1 MTQYNWIDVQ
11 DENVPSLIEKI
22 NEQSS
27 LKLFSE
33 DRSHVEMAELP
44 FYKNFKLVQ
53 ATTFSSIPPVT
64 MQYLV
69 AGSAP
74 NWDVV
79 KLNGTRDPIFEN
91 NARAGLVLN
100 AETVVPYATFVL
112 GAVQTEQGSLR
123 LVEKVDDETFTNTPT
138 PEQRKTVTR
147 LIRPAKVEE
156 TPDGFKLDVIMLYGD
171 SVYRAEL
178 DVKKDGF
185 IEITKEETL
194 AEGMPIRPI
203 FLE

>member
-1 MTQYNWIDVQ
+1 MAQYNWIDVQ

-147 LIRPAKVEE
+147 GSGRRGHEERRTSILQRRERNVRRLFRPE
-156 TPDGFKLDVIMLYGD
+156 
-171 SVYRAEL
+171 RNH
-178 DVKKDGF
+178 
-185 IEITKEETL
+185 
-194 AEGMPIRPI
+194 
-203 FLE
+203 